1 MHITTLIQL
10 DMKDNDN
17 KRYTIRHKETNL
29 ENSTGRVMKLILFNL
44 KDQGSLKATAILILK
59 VITTKIS
66 ELINFRETL
75 GERDIHIRRF

>member
-10 DMKDNDN
+10 DMKDNDK

>member
-66 ELINFRETL
+66 EIINFRETL